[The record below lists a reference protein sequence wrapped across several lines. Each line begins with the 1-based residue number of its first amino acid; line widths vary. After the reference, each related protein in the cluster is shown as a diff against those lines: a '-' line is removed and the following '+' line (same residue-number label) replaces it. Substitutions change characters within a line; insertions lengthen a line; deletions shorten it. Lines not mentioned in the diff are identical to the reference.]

1 LTRIRFFTDEDVYG
15 SVAPKL
21 RERGLDAIST
31 PEAKRLR
38 SSDDSQLEWAV
49 EQGRVFL
56 TFNVG
61 HFARLHHEWVKAFRQ
76 HAGIVVSS
84 QRTIGDCIRR
94 VLALAAA
101 LSAED
106 MRNRLE
112 YLGNW

>member
-38 SSDDSQLEWAV
+38 SSDDSQL
-49 EQGRVFL
+49 
-56 TFNVG
+56 VG
-61 HFARLHHEWVKAFRQ
+61 HFARLHHEWVKASLQ

-101 LSAED
+101 LSAEE